1 MARPG
6 LTAGL
11 GEGVCGPQKKS
22 YKNLMHDSSTR
33 TRLVRQA
40 WKASAGGRFTETALI
55 ERVVSLADEK
65 LRPKLRQ
72 ALPAA
77 WLHLDD
83 AGEVADWLA
92 ATGLDGESIDAVQT
106 VIGAGLPQPGKK
118 TDLREYSLRPQDFPA
133 LLFLAF
139 IAARLA
145 TPYVDDGSHRK
156 VRAQFW
162 YAPELVIILVRC
174 LPPKLGLLDVEHV
187 LRIILQAPSGWVT
200 TATDGWPDVI
210 GEPPS
215 PYDVPDTTMGMI
227 QLPEEGKKDE

>member
-1 MARPG
+1 
-6 LTAGL
+6 
-11 GEGVCGPQKKS
+11 
-22 YKNLMHDSSTR
+22 MHDDFTR

-40 WKASAGGRFTETALI
+40 WKASAGGRFTEAALI

-106 VIGAGLPQPGKK
+106 VIGAGLPSPGKK
-118 TDLREYSLRPQDFPA
+118 TNLHEYSLRPQDFPA

-139 IAARLA
+139 VAARLA
-145 TPYVDDGSHRK
+145 TPYIDDGSHRK

-187 LRIILQAPSGWVT
+187 LRIILQAPSGWV
-200 TATDGWPDVI
+200 APSPAGWPDII
-210 GEPPS
+210 GEPLS
-215 PYDVPDTTMGMI
+215 PYGIPDATMGMV
-227 QLPEEGKKDE
+227 QFPDEGKKDE